1 MELKRTDVNSLE
13 NKLEKFAAEL
23 PEQEQQV
30 LNWIVAR
37 AKSASEVEI
46 TDAELDTVAGG
57 LAEAAG
63 FEPSVADE
71 DSVSVSVKWSR

>member
-1 MELKRTDVNSLE
+1 MELKRTDVNALE
-13 NKLEKFAAEL
+13 TKLEKFAAEL

-37 AKSASEVEI
+37 AKHASETEI
-46 TDAELDTVAGG
+46 SDAELDTVAGG

-63 FEPSVADE
+63 FEPALADD